1 MARRPAKKKSAAK
14 VAVKKSPA
22 KTAAKKAKAAK
33 SPPAKKSAAKAPP
46 ARKAPAKKKAPA
58 PKKKAPAK
66 VVVPAPVIGAARVT
80 IRHYCQGIGDC
91 HLLTF
96 HRGANPPFRMLIDC
110 GVHTS
115 VKGGAET
122 VRKIAEDITTLVD
135 GNPIDVLVVTH
146 EHWDHVSG
154 FTSAAGKVFETLQF
168 GAVWM
173 PWTED
178 PKDPLARKLDEYKG
192 NAMAALALA
201 SSKLASQPRPSEH
214 VQGIRQG
221 VDSLLQFNF
230 GADGD
235 NVRRARNRA
244 AKLAKGK
251 DPVYL
256 EPSSR
261 PIEVDGLPLRIYVI
275 GPPRDPALIKLEERE
290 SEMFPF
296 GFGRGQGL
304 ERALASGLALNAGA
318 TEASALQTTPFY
330 DHHGHDLEEVLA
342 GKGDDKIVK
351 FMLDHYAGGAKK
363 PPGKA
368 DKDHLVNQDWRR
380 IDGDWLGIAADLA
393 LRLDDGINNTS
404 LVLAFEFTDS
414 ERVLLFPGDAQIGSW
429 LSFETVKWT
438 VDGKEITAHD
448 LLARTVYLKV
458 AHHGSRNATPP
469 RLGLDHMVSPDLSAF
484 IPVNE
489 KDAEKAG
496 WHKMPYGAILTTLSE
511 KTAGRV
517 IRADDGWLTQSN
529 GRPAFALPSGSMVSV
544 ATGEGWVEVQ
554 VA

>member
-1 MARRPAKKKSAAK
+1 MARRPARKARTSAAKK
-14 VAVKKSPA
+14 VAVKKS
-22 KTAAKKAKAAK
+22 
-33 SPPAKKSAAKAPP
+33 AAKAQ
-46 ARKAPAKKKAPA
+46 AAKRVPAKKKAPA
-58 PKKKAPAK
+58 AKKKTPAK
-66 VVVPAPVIGAARVT
+66 VAVPAAVIGAARVT

-115 VKGGAET
+115 VKGGGET
-122 VRKIAEDITTLVD
+122 VRSIAEDIAKLVD
-135 GNPIDVLVVTH
+135 GSPIDVLVITH

-154 FTSAAGKVFETLQF
+154 FTSAAGKVFETLTF
-168 GAVWM
+168 GEVWM
-173 PWTED
+173 PWTEN
-178 PKDPLARKLDEYKG
+178 PKDPLARKLDTYKG

-201 SSKLASQPRPSEH
+201 SSRLQSQPNPSKRLRS
-214 VQGIRQG
+214 IRQG
-221 VDSLLQFNF
+221 IDSLLQFNF

-235 NVRRARNRA
+235 NVRRARNKA

-304 ERALASGLALNAGA
+304 ERALAAGLALNAGDVD
-318 TEASALQTTPFY
+318 ASALQTTPFY

-342 GKGDDKIVK
+342 GRGDDKIVK
-351 FMLDHYAGGAKK
+351 FMLDHYSGDARK

-368 DKDHLVNQDWRR
+368 DKEHLSNQDWRR
-380 IDGDWLGIAADLA
+380 IDGDWMGIAADLA

-404 LVLAFEFTDS
+404 LVLAFEFTDTG
-414 ERVLLFPGDAQIGSW
+414 RVLLFPGDAQIGSW
-429 LSFETVKWT
+429 LSFENVKWT
-438 VDGKEITAHD
+438 ADGKEVTARD
-448 LLARTVYLKV
+448 LFARTVYLKV

-496 WHKMPYGAILTTLSE
+496 WHKMPYGAILTALSE

-517 IRADDGWLTQSN
+517 IRADDDWVGDSN
-529 GRPAFALPSGSMVSV
+529 GRPAFALPSGSMLSV
-544 ATGEGWVEVQ
+544 ATAGEGWVEIQ
-554 VA
+554 IA